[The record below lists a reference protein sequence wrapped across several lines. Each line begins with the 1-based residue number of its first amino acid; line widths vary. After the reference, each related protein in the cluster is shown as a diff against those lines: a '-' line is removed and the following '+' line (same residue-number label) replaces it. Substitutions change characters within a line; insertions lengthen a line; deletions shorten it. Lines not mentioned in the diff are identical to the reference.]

1 MSFGLGIIEI
11 AILVVL
17 GVAVLA
23 VMTFALGSL
32 RRRDVAPGV
41 RCPHCA
47 KPMPPSSKICS
58 SCGHT
63 IAS

>member
-11 AILVVL
+11 AILIVL
-17 GVAVLA
+17 GVVVLA
-23 VMTFALGSL
+23 VMTFALGSI

-41 RCPHCA
+41 RCPNCA
-47 KPMPPSSKICS
+47 KPMPPSSKTCA

-63 IAS
+63 ITS